1 MHLHFISALPLIAP
15 TEEMKMRQLRKRKRA
30 NWGNKNAPTEE
41 MKIRQLRKC
50 EKK

>member
-1 MHLHFISALPLIAP
+1 MHLHFISAIPLL
-15 TEEMKMRQLRKRKRA
+15 RQLRKRKRV
-30 NWGNKNAPTEE
+30 NRGNENAPTEE